1 MFCTRLY
8 LQLDLS
14 SCHRMM
20 LLPADNCEYSILN
33 CLGSNRVKGTSAIY
47 IGTPGQKFLLN
58 YGCIVVL
65 TYKSSE
71 GPFYSQVLLILDGII
86 N

>member
-20 LLPADNCEYSILN
+20 LLPADNCECSILN
-33 CLGSNRVKGTSAIY
+33 CLGSNRVKGTSAVY

-65 TYKSSE
+65 T
-71 GPFYSQVLLILDGII
+71 
-86 N
+86 